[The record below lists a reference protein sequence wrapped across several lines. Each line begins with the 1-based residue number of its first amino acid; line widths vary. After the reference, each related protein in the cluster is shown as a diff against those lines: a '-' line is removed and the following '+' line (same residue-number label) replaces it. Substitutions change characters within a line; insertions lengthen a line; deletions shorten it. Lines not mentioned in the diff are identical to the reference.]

1 MLEKHE
7 KQVKIDSSLFLKD
20 RGILRFLLQSGEIE
34 EARNLLIK
42 SYKEFYE
49 LNYKVKAYLD
59 FLDFI
64 NLIVDKD
71 LENAIEYA

>member
-1 MLEKHE
+1 M
-7 KQVKIDSSLFLKD
+7 DSSLFLKD
-20 RGILRFLLQSGEIE
+20 RGILRYLIQSGEIE
-34 EARNLLIK
+34 EARNLLGQN
-42 SYKEFYE
+42 YKEFYE

-71 LENAIEYA
+71 LNSAIDYAS